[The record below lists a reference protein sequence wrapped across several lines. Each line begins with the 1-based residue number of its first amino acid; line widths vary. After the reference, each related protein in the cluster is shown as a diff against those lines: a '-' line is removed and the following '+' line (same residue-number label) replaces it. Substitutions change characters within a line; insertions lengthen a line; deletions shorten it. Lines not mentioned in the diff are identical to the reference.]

1 MRART
6 LIVSGLAAAVAVLG
20 GGGSASAGGGCMHG
34 TPPSSSGGTVV
45 ELIEACFT
53 PTVLHV
59 EPGTEVTWVNRD
71 DMSHEVTGVGGTWG
85 TFDDLGLNDR
95 VSYTFADDGVYVYSC
110 FIHPGMVGAVV
121 VGSGAGAA
129 GMSST
134 SVTGCAVTDASAAT
148 PRSTPTSATDGNV
161 LGALLTGG
169 TAGLVIGGGLAAAAL
184 RRRREAVA
192 VDRAVG

>member
-6 LIVSGLAAAVAVLG
+6 LVVGGLAALVAVLG

-34 TPPSSSGGTVV
+34 THPTDGHGTVV
-45 ELIEACFT
+45 ELIDLCFS

-71 DMSHEVTGVGGTWG
+71 DTSHEVTGVGGTWG

-110 FIHPGMVGAVV
+110 FIHPGMVGAIV
-121 VGSGAGAA
+121 AGTGTGTA
-129 GMSST
+129 GMDTT
-134 SVTGCAVTDASAAT
+134 SVTGGLVTGPDVAPPAT
-148 PRSTPTSATDGNV
+148 PAPPTDGNA
-161 LGALLTGG
+161 LGALLVGG

>member
-1 MRART
+1 MRVRT
-6 LIVSGLAAAVAVLG
+6 LIMSGLTAGVAVLG
-20 GGGSASAGGGCMHG
+20 GAVPASAGGGCMHG
-34 TPPSSSGGTVV
+34 THPTDGHGTVV
-45 ELIEACFT
+45 ELIDLCFS

-134 SVTGCAVTDASAAT
+134 SVTGGAVTDASAAT
-148 PRSTPTSATDGNV
+148 PRSTS
-161 LGALLTGG
+161 
-169 TAGLVIGGGLAAAAL
+169 
-184 RRRREAVA
+184 RC
-192 VDRAVG
+192 

>member
-6 LIVSGLAAAVAVLG
+6 VAVSGLAALVAVLG

-34 TPPSSSGGTVV
+34 THPTDGHGTVV
-45 ELIEACFT
+45 ELIDLCFS

-71 DMSHEVTGVGGTWG
+71 DTSHEVTGVGGTWG

-110 FIHPGMVGAVV
+110 FIHPGMVGAIV

-129 GMSST
+129 GMSET
-134 SVTGCAVTDASAAT
+134 SVTGGGVTDATVAAS
-148 PRSTPTSATDGNV
+148 RSTGPSATDGNA

-169 TAGLVIGGGLAAAAL
+169 TAGLVIGGGLAAIAL
-184 RRRREAVA
+184 RRRREAAA
-192 VDRAVG
+192 VDRVAG

>member
-59 EPGTEVTWVNRD
+59 EPGTEVTFVNRD
-71 DMSHEVTGVGGTWG
+71 PMDHMVMGVGGTWG
-85 TFDDLGLNDR
+85 SFDELSKGDT

-110 FIHPGMVGAVV
+110 FIHPGMVGAIV
-121 VGSGAGAA
+121 AGTGTGTA
-129 GMSST
+129 GMDTT
-134 SVTGCAVTDASAAT
+134 SVTGGLVTGPDVAPPAT
-148 PRSTPTSATDGNV
+148 PAPPTDGNA
-161 LGALLTGG
+161 LGALLVGG

>member
-6 LIVSGLAAAVAVLG
+6 LMVIGLAAIVAVLD

-34 TPPSSSGGTVV
+34 THPTDGHGTVV
-45 ELIEACFT
+45 ELIDLCFS

-71 DMSHEVTGVGGTWG
+71 DTSHEVTGVGGTWG

-95 VSYTFADDGVYVYSC
+95 VSYTFSDEGVYVYSC
-110 FIHPGMVGAVV
+110 FIHPGMVGAIV

-129 GMSST
+129 GMSET
-134 SVTGCAVTDASAAT
+134 SVTGGGVTDATAAAAQT
-148 PRSTPTSATDGNV
+148 GSSATDGGT
-161 LGALLTGG
+161 LGALLAGG
-169 TAGLVIGGGLAAAAL
+169 AAGLVLGSGLAAATL
-184 RRRREAVA
+184 RRRRE
-192 VDRAVG
+192 RAVLAG